1 MDTTLV
7 DEKIKELYLS
17 YRTIAIVGA
26 SPDSKKTSIF
36 SAAPGA
42 LGPLLILAED
52 EKSDLSQVATSHLIR
67 LIIIITVFPSNKLMF
82 LFYLIKKILPYSS
95 CFQPSKS

>member
-26 SPDSKKTSIF
+26 SPDSKKTSNIIMKYLRNTGYKVF
-36 SAAPGA
+36 
-42 LGPLLILAED
+42 LLI
-52 EKSDLSQVATSHLIR
+52 Q
-67 LIIIITVFPSNKLMF
+67 
-82 LFYLIKKILPYSS
+82 
-95 CFQPSKS
+95 